1 MSRALSTFLLLPLL
15 ALSASPHPVTA
26 ADPEVELR
34 PRNVR
39 QGEAL
44 FIRVSAGGE
53 DKGTVRWLNKEYPL
67 YPEDDVLAA
76 VVPVVADTASGG
88 HTLRLTI
95 GSGSDARH
103 LSRTVQVSKV
113 SYPVQHLSMARKTAK
128 QYTAPGVKEA
138 DRAVVN
144 ALYTRSDKRLWSG
157 PWDLPSRGRLS
168 TGFGV
173 RRLRNGRAVGRHH
186 GTDISAPTGVPINAP
201 AAGVVAM
208 TGSFPKYG
216 KCVVVDHGAGV
227 TSLYLHMSKIEV
239 KKGTEVDKGDR
250 LGLIGST
257 GASTGPH
264 LHWGVYA
271 CGRAVQPMQFV
282 RLTERGI
289 DW

>member
-1 MSRALSTFLLLPLL
+1 MTRARSPFLLLLLL
-15 ALSASPHPVTA
+15 ALLPLVTKVDA
-26 ADPEVELR
+26 ADPEVVLS

-44 FIRVSAGGE
+44 FIRVAAEGE
-53 DKGTVRWLNKEYPL
+53 EKGRVYWLGKDYPL
-67 YPEDDVLAA
+67 HPDGDELAA
-76 VVPVVADTASGG
+76 VVPIVPDTKVGG
-88 HTLRLTI
+88 HTLRLTV
-95 GSGSDARH
+95 GAGSDARRIT
-103 LSRTVQVSKV
+103 RTVQVAKV
-113 SYPVQHLSMARKTAK
+113 TFPVQHLSMSRTKSK

-138 DRAVVN
+138 DRAVIN

-157 PWDLPSRGRLS
+157 PWELPSRGRLS
-168 TGFGV
+168 TPFGV
-173 RRLRNGRAVGRHH
+173 RRLRNGRPAGRHH
-186 GTDISAPTGVPINAP
+186 GADISAPTGEPINAP

-227 TSLYLHMSKIEV
+227 TSLYLHMSRIDV
-239 KKGTEVDKGDR
+239 KKGREVDKGDR
-250 LGLIGST
+250 LGLVGST

-271 CGRAVQPMQFV
+271 CGRAVQPLEFV